1 MEVSVKYPYN
11 PNAYN
16 PDLIESRP
24 SPAEQQWNRAAVI
37 RYSQSEVP
45 VAEWR
50 LILAPGH
57 NPIGNGMSPSIL
69 SLNSRGEIR
78 DIDTVARYEE
88 ACSTRDFKS
97 RWFRTQSQIDN
108 LWNNEAVGTFTALY
122 SKTASGSMRSHIVA
136 ESFFGAVAGEDGDTI
151 LDIIGFPEEAQRAIK
166 GYKSVKGR
174 VPTAMQRARDNLSP
188 STEPD
193 YTDMAPAGQ
202 DPSGG
207 PAGSRARRVRG
218 KSRSPL
224 KRRRV
229 DAPLQPPPPPP
240 TRDEPDDERPSQRR
254 RVVRSPTRGKLL
266 PQSKYPARRR

>member
-1 MEVSVKYPYN
+1 
-11 PNAYN
+11 
-16 PDLIESRP
+16 
-24 SPAEQQWNRAAVI
+24 
-37 RYSQSEVP
+37 
-45 VAEWR
+45 
-50 LILAPGH
+50 
-57 NPIGNGMSPSIL
+57 MSPSIL
-69 SLNSRGEIR
+69 SLNSQGEIR
-78 DIDTVARYEE
+78 DIETVARYEE

-122 SKTASGSMRSHIVA
+122 SKTASGDMRSHIVA

-218 KSRSPL
+218 KSRYQGKTFASIQISCATPLMSSPL
-224 KRRRV
+224 YLLFDFVMHASPADHLPSFLPVQVLRVRRR
-229 DAPLQPPPPPP
+229 ALQI
-240 TRDEPDDERPSQRR
+240 TLVSQ
-254 RVVRSPTRGKLL
+254 VINYG
-266 PQSKYPARRR
+266 